1 MEKKIINRVNN
12 SNLITID
19 LEELYPINTRSEID
33 IANWLE
39 NGLVLK
45 EKDFRNLLKVFDWS
59 IYKNHFVNIFCSTN
73 AIIPAWSPLLV
84 TSYISFFADK
94 VIYGSKE
101 DLEKVIF
108 NDIINEIDL
117 NNFKNKSV
125 VIKGCFEKKIPE
137 DSYVLLVQKL
147 QPVVKSLFYGEACS
161 TVPLYKNK
169 SKV

>member
-33 IANWLE
+33 IAKWLE

-45 EKDFRNLLKVFDWS
+45 EKEFRNLLKVFDWS

-94 VIYGSKE
+94 LRYGDNRDRE
-101 DLEKVIF
+101 GA
-108 NDIINEIDL
+108 IISEIRSHGAL
-117 NNFKNKSV
+117 NKCKDQSV
-125 VIKGCFEKKIPE
+125 V
-137 DSYVLLVQKL
+137 
-147 QPVVKSLFYGEACS
+147 
-161 TVPLYKNK
+161 NK
-169 SKV
+169 

>member
-1 MEKKIINRVNN
+1 M
-12 SNLITID
+12 
-19 LEELYPINTRSEID
+19 
-33 IANWLE
+33 
-39 NGLVLK
+39 
-45 EKDFRNLLKVFDWS
+45 
-59 IYKNHFVNIFCSTN
+59 
-73 AIIPAWSPLLV
+73 
-84 TSYISFFADK
+84 
-94 VIYGSKE
+94 IYGSKE

-125 VIKGCFEKKIPE
+125 IIKGCFEKKIPE